1 MNHAI
6 LDVVRHLPQ
15 RPPAWLRE
23 PLSAFFTARGPHLA
37 AMIAYF
43 ALMSLVPLVF
53 LSLSLLGLAGQARA
67 SSFLVTELEHAF
79 PGSSI
84 KSIVKVVNTVHNN
97 AAVLGVVGG
106 LGLLWSSLSLF
117 SALESAFNV
126 VWGLPNR
133 SFLRGKARALALLA
147 ISLVTLFVA
156 LLVGSLGVEAIRR
169 FAPGALGSQPVA
181 YFLSILGST
190 GGVLAF
196 LLASYRTLTNTRLT
210 WREVMPGAVAATVLL
225 EATFQVLPVYLRL
238 STDVVAL
245 QVLGGPV
252 VLLVWL
258 YVMSNV
264 IVLGAEVNRWLKAA

>member
-1 MNHAI
+1 
-6 LDVVRHLPQ
+6 
-15 RPPAWLRE
+15 
-23 PLSAFFTARGPHLA
+23 
-37 AMIAYF
+37 MIAYF

-53 LSLSLLGLAGQARA
+53 LSLSLLGLAGQVRA

-264 IVLGAEVNRWLKAA
+264 IVLGAELNRWLKAA